1 MWKILARQRRW
12 VHNCTITESI
22 NTDTGE
28 RRFTATIDGWQNFRI
43 KVVAQSSPQVA
54 EEVGRIVRSIRD
66 RIESGD
72 ESIFEEHVQAW

>member
-28 RRFTATIDGWQNFRI
+28 RRFTATIDGWRGFQI
-43 KVVAQSSPQVA
+43 LIAEQSSPQVA
-54 EEVGRIVRSIRD
+54 ERVGEIVRSIRD
-66 RIESGD
+66 RIEGGD
-72 ESIFEEHVQAW
+72 ETIFEENVRIW